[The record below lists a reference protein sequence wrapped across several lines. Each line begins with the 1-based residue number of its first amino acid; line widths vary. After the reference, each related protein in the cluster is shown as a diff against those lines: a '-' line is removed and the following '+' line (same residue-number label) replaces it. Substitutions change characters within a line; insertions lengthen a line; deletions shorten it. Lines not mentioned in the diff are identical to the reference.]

1 MPTMN
6 DVALAAKVST
16 ATVSHVLNGTRV
28 VHPDTVRA
36 VEAAIAKVGYTP
48 NILAR
53 SLARSA
59 SSTIGVAIAAVS
71 NHYFSGTVHAIEA
84 ECSRLGLAM
93 LFVDTHDDPA
103 QELRAVKT
111 LHQRRVDGIL
121 FAPTADP
128 EQRALK
134 YLQDANVPT
143 VLVDRLMSTD
153 FDQVGVENVASTAQM
168 VAHLV
173 GHGHRRIGFVSGA
186 PELSTSMERLQGYRD
201 ALAQAGLP
209 WDASLV
215 REGQST
221 IGPAREAVKAL
232 LALPEPPTAIVSANN
247 LMTIGVVSAI
257 REAGLDIPDAVAVV
271 GFDDFDWAEYFE
283 PRLTVMAQPVQDI
296 GLRAMKLLNKRI
308 KTPDGPRQTVRLA
321 PTFMVRRSCGC
332 A

>member
-1 MPTMN
+1 MN

-36 VEAAIAKVGYTP
+36 VNEAIAKVGYTP

-71 NHYFSGTVHAIEA
+71 NHYFAGTVHAIEA

-121 FAPTADP
+121 LAPTADP
-128 EQRALK
+128 ERRALN
-134 YLQDANVPT
+134 YLQAANLPT
-143 VLVDRLMSTD
+143 VLVDRLMSKN
-153 FDQVGVENVASTAQM
+153 FDQIGVENVASTAQM
-168 VAHLV
+168 VAHLI
-173 GHGHRRIGFVSGA
+173 GHGHRRIGFIAGA
-186 PELSTSMERLQGYRD
+186 QGLSTTAERLQGYRD
-201 ALAQAGLP
+201 ALVQAGLP

-215 REGQST
+215 RDGQSM
-221 IGPAREAVKAL
+221 IEPARAAVAEL
-232 LALPEPPTAIVSANN
+232 LALRRPPTAIVSANN
-247 LMTIGVVSAI
+247 LMTIGAASAL
-257 REAGLDIPDAVAVV
+257 RDARLDIPAAMALV
-271 GFDDFDWAEYFE
+271 GFDDFDWADYFE
-283 PRLTVMAQPVQDI
+283 PRLTVMAQPVKDI

-308 KTPDGPRQTVRLA
+308 KTPDGARQTVRLA
-321 PTFMVRRSCGC
+321 PTFVVRRSCGC

>member
-36 VEAAIAKVGYTP
+36 VNEAIAKVGYTP

-71 NHYFSGTVHAIEA
+71 NHYFAGTVHAIEA

-121 FAPTADP
+121 LAPTADP
-128 EQRALK
+128 ERQALN
-134 YLQDANVPT
+134 YLQAANMPT
-143 VLVDRLMSTD
+143 VLVDRLMSKS

-168 VAHLV
+168 VAHLIE
-173 GHGHRRIGFVSGA
+173 HGHRRIGFIAGA
-186 PELSTSMERLQGYRD
+186 QGLSTTVERLQGYRD
-201 ALAQAGLP
+201 ALVQAGLP

-215 REGQST
+215 RDGQSM
-221 IGPAREAVKAL
+221 IEPARAAVREL
-232 LALPEPPTAIVSANN
+232 LALRRPPTAIVSANN
-247 LMTIGVVSAI
+247 LMTIGAASAL
-257 REAGLDIPDAVAVV
+257 RDARLDIPAAIALV
-271 GFDDFDWAEYFE
+271 GFDDFDWADYFE
-283 PRLTVMAQPVQDI
+283 PRLTVMAQPVKDI
-296 GLRAMKLLNKRI
+296 GLRAMKLLSKRI

-321 PTFMVRRSCGC
+321 PTFVVRRSCGC